1 MSNDLKSLAEKYNS
15 FTDFERVDIEAA
27 ARGEVT
33 NAWFSNRPQAIDTL
47 IETQW
52 FNLEELGLT
61 VGNDERLR
69 IGEGVIGKIPKK
81 ESRQKLE
88 YARDFIADY
97 FSLTTK
103 YISDPSKVGRK
114 GSIKDSSDG
123 WGEEE
128 FLLGLLGPDR
138 GGDSGLFD

>member
-1 MSNDLKSLAEKYNS
+1 MSKNLKSLAEKYSS
-15 FTDFERVDIEAA
+15 FTELERIDIEAA

-33 NAWFSNRPQAIDTL
+33 NAWFSNRPNAIDTL
-47 IETQW
+47 IDLQW
-52 FNLEELGLT
+52 FHLEKLGLE

-69 IGEGVIGKIPKK
+69 IGEGVIGKIPEEENRK
-81 ESRQKLE
+81 KLE

-97 FSLTTK
+97 FSLATK
-103 YISDPSKVGRK
+103 YISDPSKVGQKR
-114 GSIKDSSDG
+114 SIKDSSDG